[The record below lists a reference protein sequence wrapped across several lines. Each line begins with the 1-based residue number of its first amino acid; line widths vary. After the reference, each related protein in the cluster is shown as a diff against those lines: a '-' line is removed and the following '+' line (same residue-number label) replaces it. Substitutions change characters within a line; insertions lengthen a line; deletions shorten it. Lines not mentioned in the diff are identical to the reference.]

1 MKKRILSLI
10 MMGMLIVPMVGCNA
24 NVKILGKEVFTM
36 EENKQ
41 EEQVQEENGYSQ
53 HEEGN
58 KYSQQQKDFDEYEVL
73 SWLLDGDYTLNI
85 DNVPYVYNTED
96 MLTALF
102 DNQQEYQVSRYTN
115 SSYLIQVI
123 NENQDMFVT
132 FRVEDLNQTG
142 ASFDIAIVEV
152 FYDGYLYEEV
162 DASNALAQIV
172 YEELFN
178 SEDGTLTKKQQ
189 ITKEEKN
196 PSENEQKQSKKEEP
210 KKEEKKQ
217 EVPKTCKWCYTNQLP
232 SEAGD
237 EDKCKECQEENWN
250 FYCGD
255 CGKSMSLNEYWSY
268 GHDTGFC
275 PPCYDKYIQA
285 TTPTEDTSDDHKHY
299 YCDRCG
305 VDVTFKNFLQN
316 IEGFDYLCEGC
327 LLELGY

>member
-10 MMGMLIVPMVGCNA
+10 MMGMLVVPMVGCNA

-41 EEQVQEENGYSQ
+41 EEQVQEENGHPQ

-85 DNVPYVYNTED
+85 NNVPYVYNTED

-102 DNQQEYQVSRYTN
+102 DNQQEYQISRYTN

-123 NENQDMFVT
+123 NKNQDMFVT

-189 ITKEEKN
+189 ITKEEKK
-196 PSENEQKQSKKEEP
+196 PSESEQKQSKEEP
-210 KKEEKKQ
+210 KQEKKQ
-217 EVPKTCKWCYTNQLP
+217 ETPKTCKWCYTNQLP
-232 SEAGD
+232 SGAG
-237 EDKCKECQEENWN
+237 ENDKCKECQEENWN
-250 FYCGD
+250 FICTYCN
-255 CGKSMSLNEYWSY
+255 KNMSLEEYHSY
-268 GHDTGFC
+268 GEDTGMC
-275 PPCYDKYIQA
+275 PSCYDKYLQE
-285 TTPTEDTSDDHKHY
+285 TTQSEDDHKHY

>member
-1 MKKRILSLI
+1 MNRKCVSLLSSGLLILSLT
-10 MMGMLIVPMVGCNA
+10 GCDA
-24 NVKILGKEVFTM
+24 SVKLFGKEILSVD
-36 EENKQ
+36 EKQ
-41 EEQVQEENGYSQ
+41 EQVQEQVPQDNGYPQ
-53 HEEGN
+53 YDTRQE
-58 KYSQQQKDFDEYEVL
+58 DFDEYEVL
-73 SWLLDGDYTLNI
+73 GWLLDGDYTLNI
-85 DNVPYVYNTED
+85 NNVPYVYNTED

-102 DNQQEYQVSRYTN
+102 DNKQEYQISRYTN

-132 FRVEDLNQTG
+132 FRVEDLNQSG

-178 SEDGTLTKKQQ
+178 PEDGTLTKKQQ
-189 ITKEEKN
+189 ITKEETK

-210 KKEEKKQ
+210 KKEEPKQEKKQ
-217 EVPKTCKWCYTNQLP
+217 EAPKTCKWCYTNQLP
-232 SEAGD
+232 SGAG
-237 EDKCKECQEENWN
+237 ENDKCTECQQENWN
-250 FYCGD
+250 FICTYCN
-255 CGKSMSLNEYWSY
+255 KNMSLEEYHSY
-268 GHDTGFC
+268 GEDTGMC
-275 PPCYDKYIQA
+275 PSCYDKYLQE
-285 TTPTEDTSDDHKHY
+285 TTQVEDDYKHY